1 MNFQS
6 KMSRFVLLSGVFS
19 LILGGDA
26 GAVTRNYSIAFDP
39 ATTKCGFYVRSG
51 ICSTAQVFAAPV
63 TASAGDVFRIQVT
76 TPLGA
81 PMVVP
86 GSATS
91 NGVYVD
97 AYDTG
102 ATLGPGSP
110 GPVQT
115 RATLIPLGL
124 ITTASVPPYRNST
137 TSRSFDYLGTSGYFG
152 AYGTPNDGFS
162 VTGID
167 ATLTVL
173 TPDALPTVGI
183 SAGYFWN
190 TNDIPVALALLG
202 GAEDAPVIL
211 PDGLVGKITGTIGD
225 PSGPTEQFYNFNW
238 LGGFFQTRAS
248 LDGAAPGAEFTF
260 QLKSLDGSYKS
271 NVTLNDANSF
281 STLFGDN
288 LSSGRYL
295 IGLRAGA
302 VLDPAFTFDFLTP
315 VGNDSVPEPSTWALL
330 IVGFGGVGAMMRR
343 RRSAVA

>member
-1 MNFQS
+1 MVFHSNI
-6 KMSRFVLLSGVFS
+6 SRFVLLAGAFA
-19 LILGGDA
+19 LLHGGEA
-26 GAVTRNYSIAFDP
+26 QAVTRDYSIYFDP
-39 ATTKCGFYVRSG
+39 ATTTCGFFVRAG
-51 ICSTAQVFAAPV
+51 ICSTSQTFAAPV
-63 TASAGDVFRIQVT
+63 SANAGDVFHIQVT

-91 NGVYVD
+91 NGIYVD
-97 AYDTG
+97 AYDAG
-102 ATLGPGSP
+102 ATLGPGGP
-110 GPVQT
+110 GPIQT
-115 RATLIPLGL
+115 RASVIPLGL
-124 ITTASVPPYRNST
+124 ITTANVAPYVNST
-137 TSRSFDYLGTSGYFG
+137 TSRSFDYLGTSGYS
-152 AYGTPNDGFS
+152 AVYGTPNDGFS

-167 ATLTVL
+167 ARLTVL
-173 TPDALPTVGI
+173 TPDPLPTIGV

-202 GAEDAPVIL
+202 GTEDAAVIL
-211 PDGLVGKITGTIGD
+211 PDGLVGKISGTIGD
-225 PSGPTEQFYNFNW
+225 PAGPTEQFYNFNW

-248 LDGAAPGAEFTF
+248 LVGAGPGAEFTF

-271 NVTLNDANSF
+271 NVSLNDDNGF

-330 IVGFGGVGAMMRR
+330 IAGFGGVGAMMRR
-343 RRSAVA
+343 RRCAVA